1 MDWVLQNWEG
11 VLAIAIATATA
22 ITRITPTPRD
32 DALLAKL
39 TNLLG
44 RLSVVE
50 HHDSGRLFKLPGKKT
65 ASPPSPGEMLD

>member
-32 DALLAKL
+32 DAMLAALL
-39 TNLLG
+39 NVLG
-44 RLSVVE
+44 RLSIVE

>member
-32 DALLAKL
+32 DAMLAALL
-39 TNLLG
+39 NVLG
-44 RLSVVE
+44 RLSIVE
-50 HHDSGRLFKLPGKKT
+50 HHDSGRLFKLPGQKT

>member
-32 DALLAKL
+32 DAMLAALL
-39 TNLLG
+39 NVLG
-44 RLSVVE
+44 RLSIVE
-50 HHDSGRLFKLPGKKT
+50 HHDSGRLFKLPGQKT
-65 ASPPSPGEMLD
+65 APPPSPGEMLD